1 MVDFRAQ
8 EAVGILMGISAA
20 ALKPSRI
27 LSHGDNIYW
36 NGVGKDDRDYRMAE
50 TFEKMYGAPSLE
62 NVPWLNVAGNHDIGG
77 SAFICGDSDTT
88 FRKCTSTAEML
99 KYLDAKF
106 DLQAG
111 YVSPRGD
118 RYGASRDVL
127 NWSSRW
133 IMKGHYY
140 VHRVTKNGVTVD
152 IFNLDTN
159 EATTHGAQ
167 QVCCQCFGYGGS
179 DDECDNISPGS
190 PLCAGGNVDMYKVRK
205 PSLLSEEMTM
215 APGVHG
221 SNPVALDVQLL
232 GATPDVC
239 MLEETDEAVSRRKLT
254 RLVFSL
260 GVLAFVGGG
269 IAAAVVLA
277 QPSVESSTLTD
288 ANVNGIHNST
298 NVSSLSNASDLV
310 LVQDNDTPTIAPSNA
325 TNPAPSTPTV
335 VPWTTLTPTE
345 PATTV
350 GTAPPTTNP
359 PTQVTTTATPTT
371 SAATV
376 APIQTG
382 LGRILT
388 KDIFLAAFPKANP
401 LYKYESLV
409 TMAATKYPEFAN
421 TGDEVADRREVAA
434 FLGHVSLES
443 GDLRFVEEL
452 NKSSMCQASA
462 EFPCAAGKQYYGRG
476 PMQLSWNY
484 NYKTFGTAAGVD
496 LVANPD
502 LVASDRDLLWWSAL
516 WFSNEDKWNGNI
528 HKAIRRPGGFA
539 YVTYMINGGL
549 ECGVNPPN
557 RDSEKSRIASYVK
570 FCNVFGVDPGDNL
583 SCQTGAF
590 PPTSLWTDDA
600 KHP

>member
-1 MVDFRAQ
+1 
-8 EAVGILMGISAA
+8 MGS
-20 ALKPSRI
+20 
-27 LSHGDNIYW
+27 
-36 NGVGKDDRDYRMAE
+36 
-50 TFEKMYGAPSLE
+50 
-62 NVPWLNVAGNHDIGG
+62 
-77 SAFICGDSDTT
+77 
-88 FRKCTSTAEML
+88 
-99 KYLDAKF
+99 
-106 DLQAG
+106 
-111 YVSPRGD
+111 
-118 RYGASRDVL
+118 
-127 NWSSRW
+127 
-133 IMKGHYY
+133 
-140 VHRVTKNGVTVD
+140 
-152 IFNLDTN
+152 
-159 EATTHGAQ
+159 
-167 QVCCQCFGYGGS
+167 
-179 DDECDNISPGS
+179 
-190 PLCAGGNVDMYKVRK
+190 
-205 PSLLSEEMTM
+205 
-215 APGVHG
+215 
-221 SNPVALDVQLL
+221 

-298 NVSSLSNASDLV
+298 DVSSLSNASDLV

-325 TNPAPSTPTV
+325 TNPAPSTSTV

-516 WFSNEDKWNGNI
+516 WYSNEDKWNGNI